1 MLLILFSGGG
11 PPGPPRKSINWEW
24 CQGSIYNYFFTL
36 WVKYFI
42 VDYVLGVHTSLCII
56 RCLFPSIL
64 HHEFDSISTSYSWK
78 CNIELTVVWKN
89 TVSNVNSNL
98 LESLALEFVYCH
110 RKCRAYWKLSP
121 LQSKWHFFVTE
132 GERERERERREDI
145 LMCKIAAA
153 RLAEQQLAT

>member
-11 PPGPPRKSINWEW
+11 SPPAGPPRKSINWE
-24 CQGSIYNYFFTL
+24 CQGSISNYYFTL

-56 RCLFPSIL
+56 CCFFPSIL
-64 HHEFDSISTSYSWK
+64 HHNFDSISTSYSWK

-132 GERERERERREDI
+132 GERERERD
-145 LMCKIAAA
+145 A
-153 RLAEQQLAT
+153 RIF